1 MQRLPIIR
9 CQAHKITVMATKT
22 TVRFFSIFVVS
33 FLLFLF
39 SGCVKDAV
47 KGTRTY
53 TIMTPILKAR
63 SEVMADINGNPTQS
77 VEAAGKIY
85 IKDNFIYLNEVD
97 KGIHIIDNSNPSSP
111 KQVAFLDIPGNLDV
125 AVRGNTLYADMYGDL
140 LALDISDPKKATVTK
155 ELKNFFW
162 NRIYYSTPLAD
173 SVIVGWT
180 KRDTTVS
187 VDFVEPVFGCATC
200 GGDFVAFANAAQSVA
215 KSNGTSGSL
224 ASMVLMNDYL
234 YALREPHSVG
244 IVNISEAS
252 SPRLDTTFSAGFDLE
267 TVYPLENKLFLGS
280 MSGMYMY
287 DLTNP
292 LVPVKLG
299 EFSHGRACDPVVT
312 DGEYAYVTLHAGTNC
327 GGEANE
333 LNVIDIKNLMSPVL
347 VKSYELTKPTGLCKD
362 GDLLFICDGDSG
374 VRLFDASN
382 AAALQQI
389 KQIPVQ
395 DPYDVI
401 ATGDHLM
408 VVAKDGLYQ
417 FDYSNTNDIRQLSFY
432 AIKR

>member
-1 MQRLPIIR
+1 MP
-9 CQAHKITVMATKT
+9 TTTKA
-22 TVRFFSIFVVS
+22 RFASILAGS
-33 FLLFLF
+33 FFLF
-39 SGCVKDAV
+39 TFGGCVKDAV

-85 IKDNFIYLNEVD
+85 IKGNFIYLNEVD

-111 KQVAFLDIPGNLDV
+111 TQVAFLNIPGNLDV
-125 AVRGNTLYADMYGDL
+125 AVRGKTLYADMYGDL
-140 LALDISDPKKATVTK
+140 LAIDISDPKNVTVTK
-155 ELKNFFW
+155 ELKDFFW
-162 NRIYYSTPLAD
+162 NRIYYNTPLTD

-187 VDFVEPVFGCATC
+187 VDFVEPVFGCANC
-200 GGDFVAFANAAQSVA
+200 GGDFVALADAAQSVA
-215 KSNGTSGSL
+215 KNNGTSGSM
-224 ASMVLMNDYL
+224 ASMVLMDDYL
-234 YALREPHSVG
+234 YALRESHSVG

-252 SPRLDTTFSAGFDLE
+252 SPRLDTTFYAGLDLE
-267 TVYPLENKLFLGS
+267 TVYPFENKLFLGS

-292 LVPVKLG
+292 LAPVKLG

-312 DGEYAYVTLHAGTNC
+312 DGDYAYVTLHAGTNC

-333 LNVIDIKNLMSPVL
+333 LNVIDIKNLMNPVL
-347 VKSYELTKPTGLCKD
+347 VKSYDLTKPTGLCKD
-362 GDLLFICDGDSG
+362 GDLLFICDGTSG

-382 AAALQQI
+382 AAALKQL
-389 KQIPVQ
+389 KQISVQ
-395 DPYDVI
+395 EPYDVI
-401 ATGDHLM
+401 ATNDHLM
-408 VVAKDGLYQ
+408 VVSKDGLYQ
-417 FDYSNTNDIRQLSFY
+417 YDYSNTNDIRQLSFY

>member
-1 MQRLPIIR
+1 MP
-9 CQAHKITVMATKT
+9 T
-22 TVRFFSIFVVS
+22 TIKARFASILAGIF
-33 FLLFLF
+33 FLFLIG
-39 SGCVKDAV
+39 GCVKDAV

-53 TIMTPILKAR
+53 TITTPILKAR
-63 SEVMADINGNPTQS
+63 SEVLADINGNPTQT
-77 VEAAGKIY
+77 VEAAGKLY

-125 AVRGNTLYADMYGDL
+125 AVRGNILYADMYGDL
-140 LALDISDPKKATVTK
+140 LAIDISNPKSVTITK
-155 ELKNFFW
+155 ELKDFFW
-162 NRIYYSTPLAD
+162 NRIYYNVPLTD

-187 VDFVEPVFGCATC
+187 IDFIEPRFGCATC
-200 GGDFVAFANAAQSVA
+200 SGDFVTFANAAQSTA
-215 KSNGTSGSL
+215 KSNGTAGSL
-224 ASMVLMNDYL
+224 AKMVIMENHL
-234 YALREPHSVG
+234 YALREAHSIG

-252 SPRLDTTFSAGFDLE
+252 SPRLDTTFYAGFDLE
-267 TVYPLENKLFLGS
+267 TVYPFENKLFLGS

-327 GGEANE
+327 GGAANE
-333 LNVIDIKNLMSPVL
+333 LNVVDIKNLMNPVL

-362 GDLLFICDGDSG
+362 GNLLFICDGTSG
-374 VRLFDASN
+374 VRLFDASD
-382 AAALQQI
+382 AAALKQL
-389 KQIPVQ
+389 KQIPMT

-401 ATGDHLM
+401 AADHHLM

-432 AIKR
+432 SIKR